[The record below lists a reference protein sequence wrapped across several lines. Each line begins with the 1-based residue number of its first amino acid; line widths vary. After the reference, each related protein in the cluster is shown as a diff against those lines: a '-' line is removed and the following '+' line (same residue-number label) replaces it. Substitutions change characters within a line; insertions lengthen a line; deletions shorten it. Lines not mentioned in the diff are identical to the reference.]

1 MEVIVGKFI
10 TIEGT
15 DGSGKTTM
23 TNYIKEYLE
32 KLGYQV
38 IVTREPGGTP
48 FSEKIRD
55 LILKENIDS
64 KTEAL
69 LFAVSRRNHLKN
81 KILPELEAGKIVI
94 CDRFLDSS
102 IAYQV
107 YGRGL
112 DEKDVLSINNYILD
126 GFEPNNTI
134 YYDVDIDLGL
144 SRTRT
149 RDSNNKMDNE
159 EYNFYI
165 NVKKG
170 YDKIAQKNKQRVIT
184 IDANKNLEE
193 VKLETE
199 KVLESLVEKWKQEK

>member
-1 MEVIVGKFI
+1 MGKFI

>member
-1 MEVIVGKFI
+1 MVGKFI

>member
-1 MEVIVGKFI
+1 MGKFI

-32 KLGYQV
+32 KLGYEV
-38 IVTREPGGTP
+38 VVTREPGGTP

-144 SRTRT
+144 GRT
-149 RDSNNKMDNE
+149 RDRGSNNKMDNE

-170 YDKIAQKNKQRVIT
+170 YDEIAKTNKKRVIT
-184 IDANKNLEE
+184 IDANRTLEE